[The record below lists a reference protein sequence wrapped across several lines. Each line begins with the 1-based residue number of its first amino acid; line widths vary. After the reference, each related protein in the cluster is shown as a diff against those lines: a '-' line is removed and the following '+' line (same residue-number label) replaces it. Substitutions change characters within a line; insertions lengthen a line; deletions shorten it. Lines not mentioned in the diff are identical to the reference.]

1 MTKKY
6 NETEFNA
13 LNLTLNDYQK
23 SRIEGTKLLQKD
35 VEKFYPCELS
45 FIVQDGKYF
54 DYVEVLLKHD
64 TIKMS
69 IAYLNG
75 DKIFRIS
82 SEGYS
87 KFKNLSNWDIRKI
100 KDDIEIPNRI
110 GVLTTKKIQ
119 DWVLYHEKLF
129 NGVKEISENNTAKIE
144 DFLKSIEPL
153 PFNYS
158 DGKFRGEIVKNNI
171 RFSYRISE
179 GCISKSLELIDTPAT
194 IKNFLKLSDNSITI
208 EKP

>member
-13 LNLTLNDYQK
+13 LNITLNDYQK
-23 SRIEGTKLLQKD
+23 NRIEGTKLLQKD
-35 VEKFYPCELS
+35 VEQFYPCELI
-45 FIVQDGKYF
+45 FCVQDGRYF
-54 DYVEVLLKHD
+54 DFCEVILKHD
-64 TIKMS
+64 TIRIEVSHRDKVYS
-69 IAYLNG
+69 ITSG
-75 DKIFRIS
+75 D
-82 SEGYS
+82 YS
-87 KFKNLSNWDIRKI
+87 KFKNMNNYDRRKI
-100 KDDIEIPNRI
+100 KDDIQAPNKI
-110 GVLTTKKIQ
+110 GVLSTKKIQ
-119 DWVLYHEKLF
+119 DWIAYHENIYNK
-129 NGVKEISENNTAKIE
+129 VRQISEENTAKID

-153 PFNYS
+153 PFTYS

-179 GCISKSLELIDTPAT
+179 GCISKSLELISTPAT